1 MSRQSGKKRRH
12 GRLTLSEPLVDQVTA
27 SHDVA
32 ILDLSMG
39 GARVE
44 HSMMLRP
51 GSTCHLRLP
60 IRTRS
65 VMAVCNVVWSK
76 AVGLAEASQG
86 GGVLYQSGLEFARLT
101 TETQAILT
109 AFLEEQGTPPL
120 DLEGS
125 S

>member
-1 MSRQSGKKRRH
+1 MSARPSRKRRYA
-12 GRLTLSEPLVDQVTA
+12 RLTLSEPMVDQVTA

-32 ILDLSMG
+32 ILDLSKG

-44 HSMMLRP
+44 HTMMLRP
-51 GSTCHLRLP
+51 GSACHLRLP

-65 VMAVCNVVWSK
+65 VMVVCNVVWSK
-76 AVGLAEASQG
+76 AVGFADASQG

-101 TETQAILT
+101 METQAILT
-109 AFLEEQGTPPL
+109 AFLEEHGTPPP
-120 DLEGS
+120 DLAES

>member
-1 MSRQSGKKRRH
+1 MDNQTGKRRH
-12 GRLTLSEPLVDQVTA
+12 ARLTLSEPLLDQVTS

-60 IRTRS
+60 LKMRN
-65 VMAVCNVVWSK
+65 VMVICAVVWSK
-76 AVGLAEASQG
+76 AVGLADPNQG
-86 GGVLYQSGLEFARLT
+86 GGILYQSGLEFSRLT
-101 TETQAILT
+101 TETQALLQ
-109 AFLEEQGTPPL
+109 AFFDERGTPPP
-120 DLEGS
+120 DTPGIS
-125 S
+125 